1 MWQNIIE
8 KFNKYPSQQ
17 KVIKK
22 LLKLGLKVGEN
33 KKIYCNDV
41 EINISSLAK
50 SIDTDRRVVISTIEN
65 ILKDKE
71 LRRIFL
77 NIQPAGPVLS
87 NISEEL
93 GLGVIEIE
101 GNAQKAGILS
111 KVTELLANENIS
123 IRQAYASDPD
133 LSHNPHLTII
143 TDKLVDGK
151 IIPSLLKIDGV
162 TKVSLY

>member
-1 MWQNIIE
+1 MWKNTIE

-33 KKIYCNDV
+33 NKIYCNDV

-50 SIDTDRRVVISTIEN
+50 SIGTDRRVVISTIEN
-65 ILKDKE
+65 ILEDDDLKK
-71 LRRIFL
+71 IFT
-77 NIQPAGPVLS
+77 NIQPSGPVLS
-87 NISEEL
+87 NISQEL

-101 GNAQKAGILS
+101 GNGQKAGVLN
-111 KVTELLANENIS
+111 KVTEILANMNIS

-133 LSHNPHLTII
+133 LSNNPHMTII
-143 TDKLVDGK
+143 TDRTVDGT
-151 IIPSLLKIDGV
+151 IIPQLLKIDGV
-162 TKVSLY
+162 TKVSMY